1 MQMDYTAVF
10 KGLNEAGLAYLVT
23 GNIALNLHGVP
34 RMSYD
39 LDLVCGTDGENMK
52 GVVRLLEKWGYRG
65 GDGSADLQDDDG
77 RRRLAAR
84 GLHAVSFVCAMH
96 AVSQIDIAAAVTAPF
111 AVLAARAVEVH
122 LFGERVPIIAFSDL
136 EAIKKERGSADDR
149 TDLAGME
156 FLKARR
162 EGRDLPG
169 FPAARREQMEKFQ
182 QWPAE
187 NRIDWLL
194 TSSQL
199 QRQMDE
205 GGKGGSGRGGLKR
218 RRIKGLRHTDLS

>member
-1 MQMDYTAVF
+1 MQMDYTAIF

-39 LDLVCGTDGENMK
+39 LDLICDAGGDNLQKIVA
-52 GVVRLLEKWGYRG
+52 LLKEWGYRPG
-65 GDGSADLQDDDG
+65 EGSADLCDAEG
-77 RRRLAAR
+77 RQRLAAR
-84 GLHAVSFVCAMH
+84 GVHAVSFTSDSH
-96 AVSQIDIAAAVTAPF
+96 AVAQVDIAVTAPAPF
-111 AVLAARAVEVH
+111 VAMAAKAAEVH
-122 LFGERVPIIAFSDL
+122 LFGEKVPVVAFGDL
-136 EAIKKERGSADDR
+136 ETIKRGRGRAE
-149 TDLAGME
+149 DLEDLRGME
-156 FLKARR
+156 FLSAVR
-162 EGRDLPG
+162 EGRDVPE

-205 GGKGGSGRGGLKR
+205 GKKGGGGRGGLKR